1 MNRRKAEIF
10 LTQKFKKLNIRP
22 TGRKELEML
31 YTVHTSFEARDNE
44 TGCHRRWCKTEKIEA
59 PDKDTA
65 KDIALCNI
73 IDSGEYSFITFQS
86 QNARA
91 SSRK

>member
-1 MNRRKAEIF
+1 
-10 LTQKFKKLNIRP
+10 
-22 TGRKELEML
+22 ML

-65 KDIALCNI
+65 KAIAWHHI
-73 IDSGEYSFITFQS
+73 AESDEYSFVTYGS

>member
-1 MNRRKAEIF
+1 
-10 LTQKFKKLNIRP
+10 
-22 TGRKELEML
+22 ML

-44 TGCHRRWCKTEKIEA
+44 TGFMRRWSNTEKIEA
-59 PDKDTA
+59 PDKLAA
-65 KDIALCNI
+65 KTIAWRHI
-73 IDSGEYSFITFQS
+73 AESGEYSFVTYGS